1 MKPVAVV
8 LATAAVQIDCLLLLQ
23 ATAAPPM
30 RIVRPMRMTAASQ
43 VLVVERLGTL
53 KGYSGTPEQASA
65 EYIFAMAYK
74 SQHTILTT

>member
-1 MKPVAVV
+1 
-8 LATAAVQIDCLLLLQ
+8 
-23 ATAAPPM
+23 M